1 MQTTSKSASPNLD
14 PPQPSI
20 ESNATVDRAT
30 RAYILLC
37 AIVSLIGVLLVVYS
51 QVRAFAWDEG
61 FHLLAAHSINA
72 GKRPYI
78 DFCFSQTPLIAYWNA
93 LWMRLFGE

>member
-1 MQTTSKSASPNLD
+1 MQTTSKSASPSLD
-14 PPQPSI
+14 QPLPG
-20 ESNATVDRAT
+20 TDGKTPLDRT
-30 RAYILLC
+30 SRRSYILLC
-37 AIVSLIGVLLVVYS
+37 ALVSLIGALLVVYS

-61 FHLLAAHSINA
+61 FHLLTAQSINA

-93 LWMRLFGE
+93 FWMRMLG